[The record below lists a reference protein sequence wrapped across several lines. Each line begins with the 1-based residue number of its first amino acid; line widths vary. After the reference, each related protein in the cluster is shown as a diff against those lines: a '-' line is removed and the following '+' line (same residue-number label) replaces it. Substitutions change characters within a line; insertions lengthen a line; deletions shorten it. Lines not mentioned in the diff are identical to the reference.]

1 VSSPLFEFRDVT
13 VYRGDTRALDRIT
26 LSVGVGEHTAIL
38 GPNGCGKSTLIKTL
52 TRECYPAVGE
62 AGGGV
67 APVVRI
73 LGRDTWDV
81 TELRTM
87 LGIVTNDLVWACTR
101 GMSSDFT
108 EVTRRVTGR
117 DTVLSGFFSTI
128 GLWSPGAIADDMR
141 RRADELLDRL
151 EVAHLADRP
160 LDEVSSGEARRLVI
174 ARALVHT
181 PVALVLD
188 EVTNSLDLKATHDLR
203 EIMRAIARTGTTI
216 VLVTHHL
223 PEIIP
228 EIDRV
233 ILLDRGRIAGDGSK
247 REMLTA
253 MRLSSL
259 FGLEIDVRE
268 RDGYYDAQ

>member
-1 VSSPLFEFRDVT
+1 
-13 VYRGDTRALDRIT
+13 
-26 LSVGVGEHTAIL
+26 
-38 GPNGCGKSTLIKTL
+38 
-52 TRECYPAVGE
+52 
-62 AGGGV
+62 
-67 APVVRI
+67 
-73 LGRDTWDV
+73 
-81 TELRTM
+81 
-87 LGIVTNDLVWACTR
+87 
-101 GMSSDFT
+101 
-108 EVTRRVTGR
+108 
-117 DTVLSGFFSTI
+117 
-128 GLWSPGAIADDMR
+128 MR

-247 REMLTA
+247 REMLTPA
-253 MRLSSL
+253 RLSAL